1 MSKACYRNNKTTFC
15 SLRLLVT
22 IQYINHTVGRKSR
35 YEIELK
41 DINIFIYKW
50 ISYYSIVSMLPLE
63 LLLYSSIASVYSID
77 IHPNTADV
85 GSYIGGYSADFT

>member
-1 MSKACYRNNKTTFC
+1 
-15 SLRLLVT
+15 
-22 IQYINHTVGRKSR
+22 
-35 YEIELK
+35 
-41 DINIFIYKW
+41 
-50 ISYYSIVSMLPLE
+50 MLPLE